1 MPKKFAIS
9 SDHAGFERKKEII
22 QYLESLGHQVT
33 DLGPYNDESSSYA
46 IYGKKL
52 ANFLLENENQIGIGI
67 CGTGLGM
74 SYALNR
80 FKGIRAA
87 RVTNENDAFLAK
99 LHNNANALALSGRFN
114 SLEESKKI
122 IDKFLEAEYKA
133 GRHQSRIDELDK

>member
-1 MPKKFAIS
+1 MPKKIAIS

-46 IYGKKL
+46 IYAKKL

-122 IDKFLEAEYKA
+122 IDKFLEAEYEA

>member
-1 MPKKFAIS
+1 
-9 SDHAGFERKKEII
+9 
-22 QYLESLGHQVT
+22 
-33 DLGPYNDESSSYA
+33 
-46 IYGKKL
+46 
-52 ANFLLENENQIGIGI
+52 
-67 CGTGLGM
+67 M

-122 IDKFLEAEYKA
+122 IDKFLEAEYEA